1 MSICS
6 ECGMPIRGDQSSHGG
21 SHMHPEDCIT
31 ALRADLARVTEER
44 DKTWRGGN
52 CAGPT
57 CFCAEAQAEVE
68 RLTAALAA
76 ERERVR
82 AEVLAAVEPLFEE
95 EGCGC
100 DPEEPVLSNRHQ
112 CFAGRMEWALRM
124 ALTPTTEAWDAKGGD
139 HA

>member
-44 DKTWRGGN
+44 D
-52 CAGPT
+52 
-57 CFCAEAQAEVE
+57 

-76 ERERVR
+76 ERERWEKALAIVDRHVARGERVEYPREGAFGGR
-82 AEVLAAVEPLFEE
+82 AVTISKRGDL
-95 EGCGC
+95 C
-100 DPEEPVLSNRHQ
+100 D
-112 CFAGRMEWALRM
+112 LRDE
-124 ALTPTTEAWDAKGGD
+124 LRRLVSQPTPTTEARDA
-139 HA
+139 